1 MSILSS
7 NCLLVSL
14 DIKISKF
21 TKADKEGRSDLTS
34 QLGCDAERYNVQR
47 HILRPKDDYSLGQ
60 LHSIRTSAFS
70 LIAKHTMAWGEANGK
85 TKRGEK
91 RIVLASV
98 WDGDN
103 GVRGLAEQLGDL
115 KKSFDDHKRQFL
127 NNYINLTQRVVQDC
141 GSNTTINDYPK
152 LEEVDKDTWFA
163 EPSASLLPS
172 SDPNDIRLNVSEAT
186 AQNIKRS
193 AVMQERKQIKGLAKQ
208 IVDHISELGED
219 ISSRMQEA
227 NNGKKTFVK
236 DELWNSF
243 SGLVAKLPDMNEK
256 LFGNDETISKLYASC
271 TKVIEKGGDHYRNKK
286 NKDSDIARSQAIEEI
301 KNSTD
306 QFNDDFW
313 KSFNGGNNEK

>member
-21 TKADKEGRSDLTS
+21 TKADDEGRYDLTS
-34 QLGCDAERYNVQR
+34 QLGCDEKRYNVQR
-47 HILRPKDDYSLGQ
+47 HILRPKDDHSLGQ
-60 LHSIRTSAFS
+60 LHSIKTTAFN
-70 LIAKHTMAWGEANGK
+70 LLAKHTMAWGDTNGK

-91 RIVLASV
+91 RIVLATV
-98 WDGDN
+98 WDGTD
-103 GVRGLAEQLGDL
+103 GQGLAEQLGDL

-127 NNYINLTQRVVQDC
+127 NNYPSLIQRVSVNC
-141 GSNTTINDYPK
+141 GSNTSLNDYPE
-152 LEEVDKDTWFA
+152 LDDVDHTTWFA
-163 EPSASLLPS
+163 EPIITPLPS

-193 AVMQERKQIKGLAKQ
+193 AVIQERKQIKGLAKQ

-286 NKDSDIARSQAIEEI
+286 NKDSDIARSQAIDEI